1 MKLKPLSKI
10 FTSEYYVIVFDLCSS
25 SILLEKLQ
33 EQNKLNIW
41 RKFWKDIFKYLNKI
55 SSGGAK
61 CIVYKFVGDG
71 FILLYKPRYK
81 NNLLSFCDNIKIY
94 INEKVNNIIKNNF
107 TDYVERIG
115 ITIGI
120 DKGTVIR
127 MRLYGNVEYMGKA
140 INVAARLQ
148 SLLKL
153 PEHSNKIL
161 VSQQVQTEISEQLT
175 DRTYKSIEAT
185 LHNLH
190 GDKSITCYEI
200 ETK

>member
-33 EQNKLNIW
+33 EQNRLNIW

-55 SSGGAK
+55 SSSGAK

-107 TDYVERIG
+107 TDYAERIG